1 MSRFFDAFEHLRN
14 DVPSSLN
21 AYEIVV
27 TNVFSCHLF
36 SVVQSG
42 AAHGDTTQLHRTHE
56 RNGSHNA
63 GTPNTGH
70 DLDDARDFLAG
81 RELER
86 KRPTR
91 VVVRNA
97 KLFSC
102 R

>member
-1 MSRFFDAFEHLRN
+1 MSRFGNAFEDLRN
-14 DVPSSLN
+14 DIPSSLN

-27 TNVFSCHLF
+27 ANVFSCNLF

-70 DLDDARDFLAG
+70 DLDDTRDFLAG

-86 KRPTR
+86 KRPAR
-91 VVVRNA
+91 VVGRNA
-97 KLFSC
+97 KLLS
-102 R
+102 RR